1 MRWLRIQ
8 QEIIFLFRSK
18 ALMAAFGLAFLL
30 GSIAVLT
37 GLAVSAEQEREIMA
51 LIELDR
57 SEREFAR
64 SQASDYGDAAY
75 STFYAAWNPPS
86 ELAFAA
92 IGQRDLSPI
101 VMRVR
106 ALALEGQIYE
116 TDSINPE
123 LALSGRFD
131 YAFYAA
137 FILPLLIIFVFYDLI
152 SSEREAGRHALLVV
166 TAGTGRKVWAL
177 RIVLRVIGLMLFA
190 LLPLWAGMLAEGAG
204 FELFITSSTAIIVL
218 VLFWTVVSVLLSAFK
233 SFNSGAIA
241 ASLVGVWMML
251 NIIIPL
257 VGKVAIESSVER
269 TQGSEI
275 ALTQREAVN
284 DAWDIPKSATM
295 DRFLASHPEWAD
307 TAPIT
312 EPFHWKWYFAFQ
324 QVGDEVAAPSVVD
337 YRSSILQRDN
347 LTSWV
352 ALLSPAVA
360 IQRVLQSLAATDVKS
375 SIEFEDQ
382 VRRYHEAIRKS
393 YYPLLFNETPFERAR
408 LAELSVPDFTSIR

>member
-1 MRWLRIQ
+1 
-8 QEIIFLFRSK
+8 
-18 ALMAAFGLAFLL
+18 
-30 GSIAVLT
+30 
-37 GLAVSAEQEREIMA
+37 
-51 LIELDR
+51 
-57 SEREFAR
+57 
-64 SQASDYGDAAY
+64 
-75 STFYAAWNPPS
+75 
-86 ELAFAA
+86 
-92 IGQRDLSPI
+92 
-101 VMRVR
+101 
-106 ALALEGQIYE
+106 
-116 TDSINPE
+116 
-123 LALSGRFD
+123 
-131 YAFYAA
+131 
-137 FILPLLIIFVFYDLI
+137 
-152 SSEREAGRHALLVV
+152 
-166 TAGTGRKVWAL
+166 
-177 RIVLRVIGLMLFA
+177 MLFA